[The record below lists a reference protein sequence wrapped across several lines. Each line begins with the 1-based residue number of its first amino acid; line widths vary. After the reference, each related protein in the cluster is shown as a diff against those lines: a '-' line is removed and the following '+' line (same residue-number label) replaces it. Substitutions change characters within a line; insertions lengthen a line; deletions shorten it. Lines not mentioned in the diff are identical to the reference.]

1 MTTVKVTLE
10 TREKI
15 REYAGDDSVD
25 KALNRLFD
33 ESDKPDK
40 ESSMKY
46 TNKTN
51 IRLSEDTFE
60 RLKEYKLSE
69 NESHS
74 DTILRLLL
82 QVL

>member
-15 REYAGDDSVD
+15 REYAGDESVD

-33 ESDKPDK
+33 ESDKPD
-40 ESSMKY
+40 EASSMKY